1 MYLLF
6 LAVWLILNGKVT
18 LEILIFGI
26 VISAVL
32 FWFMCRFLDYNIRKE
47 ILLFHLAPLFARY
60 FWVLVKEIVKANVSV
75 FKLIYSPELQPEPA
89 FVYFDTNFRTGTAKM
104 LLANS
109 ITLTPGTITVSVEGD
124 RFCVHC
130 LDQELADG
138 VEDSVFVELL
148 KEMEA
153 EEEKWS

>member
-18 LEILIFGI
+18 LEILILGV

-32 FWFMCRFLDYNIRKE
+32 FWFTCRYLDYSFRKE
-47 ILLFHLAPLFARY
+47 ILLFHLVPLFIRY
-60 FWVLVKEIVKANVSV
+60 LWVLIKEIVKANVSV
-75 FKLIYSPELQPEPA
+75 LKIIFSPELQPEPG
-89 FVYFDTNFRTGTAKM
+89 FVYFDTNFRTGMAKM

-130 LDQELADG
+130 LDQELAEG